1 MGSIFPKAVAYEFD
15 ALTQEYISI
24 TFDDKPMVGASTSN
38 SAISTVANEIL
49 DSGFTLQEVAIEKA
63 LRNANTAFDAEFTKQ
78 KNQF

>member
-1 MGSIFPKAVAYEFD
+1 
-15 ALTQEYISI
+15 
-24 TFDDKPMVGASTSN
+24 MVGAPTSN

-78 KNQF
+78 KESI